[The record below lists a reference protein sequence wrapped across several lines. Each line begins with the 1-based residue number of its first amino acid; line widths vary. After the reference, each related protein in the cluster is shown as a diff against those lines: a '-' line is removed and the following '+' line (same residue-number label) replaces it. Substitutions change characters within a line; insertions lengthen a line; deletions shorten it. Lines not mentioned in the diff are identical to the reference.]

1 LPKLRFLWVG
11 RTREADLARGIDRYL
26 KRLERYADVAVET
39 APEAPG
45 SAAKRPEDASRHEGK
60 ELLRRLAPRGHHLGL
75 DPEGESLTSEGF
87 ARMLESSLTTG
98 GGHVQFVLGG
108 PSGLSAEVRE
118 RMERRISLSPMTLTH
133 EMARLFLVEQVY
145 RAFNILRGGPYHR

>member
-1 LPKLRFLWVG
+1 VPKLRFLWVG
-11 RTREADLARGIDRYL
+11 RTREADLTRGIERYL
-26 KRLERYADVAVET
+26 KRLQHYADVAVES

-45 SAAKRPEDASRHEGK
+45 TSGKRPADAARHEGK
-60 ELLRRLAPRGHHLGL
+60 ELLQRLAPRGHHLGL
-75 DPEGESLTSEGF
+75 DPEGDALTSEGF
-87 ARMLESSLTTG
+87 ARALESSLTAG

-145 RAFNILRGGPYHR
+145 RAFTILRGGPYHR